1 MPSMKED
8 RRNEQ
13 MTTSL
18 LMMMGLGTMT
28 EVERSGSMKIN
39 MKREEMEPE
48 GRRLENLI
56 RKAIKILSNS
66 CSQRVLLPTR
76 RS

>member
-8 RRNEQ
+8 RRNVQ
-13 MTTSL
+13 TTTSL
-18 LMMMGLGTMT
+18 LTMMALVTMT

-39 MKREEMEPE
+39 MKREEMELKE
-48 GRRLENLI
+48 RRLENLI